1 MAYAYCIEGSVICPN
16 CAWRYMGITALSI
29 QAEEA
34 EGYPDG
40 YTCDECDTTVK
51 EQVSDT
57 TRS

>member
-1 MAYAYCIEGSVICPN
+1 
-16 CAWRYMGITALSI
+16 MGITTLSI

-51 EQVSDT
+51 ERVQ
-57 TRS
+57 